1 MSNSIATSDLAA
13 LFANLDIDE
22 AKVTEAVKA
31 LETEAPTVVEETPV
45 AKKEAESI
53 HPVKKPEG
61 RSDRDL
67 NEKQIEILE
76 NNHNLVVFEED
87 TDNFIRISKTGKV
100 SGTSDRRPIAGTFGA
115 QLNRRAYI
123 KEGITKVVK
132 NQTKLVPDIKE
143 DKHGNWIMDDK
154 GKFPKT
160 LTFSNSVNVPM
171 ENGHQ
176 LKLELTAFYG
186 KARKTS

>member
-67 NEKQIEILE
+67 NEKQIEILKDD
-76 NNHNLVVFEED
+76 HNLVVFEDD
-87 TDNFIRISKTGKV
+87 TDIFIRISKTGKV

-176 LKLELTAFYG
+176 LKHELTAFYG

>member
-13 LFANLDIDE
+13 LFANLDVDTKKE
-22 AKVTEAVKA
+22 VTKA
-31 LETEAPTVVEETPV
+31 LETEAPAVVEETPV

-76 NNHNLVVFEED
+76 NNHNLVVFEDD
-87 TDNFIRISKTGKV
+87 TDIFIRINKSSKV
-100 SGTSDRRPIAGTFGA
+100 SGSNDRRPIAGTYGA

-123 KEGITKVVK
+123 KEGITKVVR

-143 DKHGNWIMDDK
+143 DKEGNWIMDDK
-154 GKFPKT
+154 GKLPKT

>member
-76 NNHNLVVFEED
+76 NNHNLVVFEDD
-87 TDNFIRISKTGKV
+87 TDIFIRISKTGKV

-160 LTFSNSVNVPM
+160 
-171 ENGHQ
+171 
-176 LKLELTAFYG
+176 
-186 KARKTS
+186 

>member
-76 NNHNLVVFEED
+76 NNHNLVVFEDD
-87 TDNFIRISKTGKV
+87 TDIFIRISKTGKV

-123 KEGITKVVK
+123 KEGITKVFK

>member
-76 NNHNLVVFEED
+76 NNHNLVVFYD
-87 TDNFIRISKTGKV
+87 DPDIFIRISKTGKV

>member
-76 NNHNLVVFEED
+76 NNHNLVVFEDD
-87 TDNFIRISKTGKV
+87 TDIFIRISKTGKG
-100 SGTSDRRPIAGTFGA
+100 SGTSDRRTIAGTFGA

>member
-31 LETEAPTVVEETPV
+31 LETEAPAVVEETPV
-45 AKKEAESI
+45 KKESDSI

-67 NEKQIEILE
+67 NEKQTEILE
-76 NNHNLVVFEED
+76 NDHNLVVFEDD
-87 TDNFIRISKTGKV
+87 TDIFIRINKTGKV
-100 SGTSDRRPIAGTFGA
+100 SGSNDRRPICGTFGA

-154 GKFPKT
+154 AKFPKT
-160 LTFSNSVNVPM
+160 LTFSNAVTVPM

>member
-76 NNHNLVVFEED
+76 NNHNLVVFEDD
-87 TDNFIRISKTGKV
+87 TDIFIRISKTGKV

-123 KEGITKVVK
+123 REGITKVVK

>member
-76 NNHNLVVFEED
+76 NNHNLVVFEDD
-87 TDNFIRISKTGKV
+87 TDIFIRISKTGKV

>member
-76 NNHNLVVFEED
+76 NNHNLVVFEDD
-87 TDNFIRISKTGKV
+87 TDIFIRISKTGKV

-160 LTFSNSVNVPM
+160 LTFSNSVNVPR

>member
-31 LETEAPTVVEETPV
+31 LETEAPAVVEETPV
-45 AKKEAESI
+45 KKESDSI

-67 NEKQIEILE
+67 NEKQTEILE
-76 NNHNLVVFEED
+76 NDHNLVVFEDD
-87 TDNFIRISKTGKV
+87 TDIFIRINKTGKV
-100 SGTSDRRPIAGTFGA
+100 SGANDRRPICGTFGA

-160 LTFSNSVNVPM
+160 LTFSNAVTVPM